1 MKIKETVERDCCY
14 QKDLKPYQGQFTYDT
29 KIYFCQYCGEHW
41 FYERKM
47 DAAGSMDS
55 DLVRLK
61 YVDKVKVFPKKKYT
75 ILKWVGN
82 LNGIATVVINN
93 KLKLSKIGHV
103 KIKLRARNWEE
114 CFSTDSLEEANA
126 RMSTFALNGVCA
138 ALYQDGVNISVN
150 FEKGA
155 GFPVEGVSP

>member
-1 MKIKETVERDCCY
+1 MKIKETIERDCCH

-61 YVDKVKVFPKKKYT
+61 YVNKVTEVSPKKKYM
-75 ILKWVGN
+75 ILEWVGN
-82 LNGIATVVINN
+82 LNGIATV
-93 KLKLSKIGHV
+93 G
-103 KIKLRARNWEE
+103 ARNWEE

-150 FEKGA
+150 FVKGA
-155 GFPVEGVSP
+155 GIFAFPVEGVSP